1 MFKYPYKSMHFNDFL
16 TLEHFIKRIGK
27 HHTLMSYQNQIYFLH
42 FILSEYSFLRY
53 KATEIILF

>member
-27 HHTLMSYQNQIYFLH
+27 HHTLMSYQNTKYTKYIF
-42 FILSEYSFLRY
+42 FTSF
-53 KATEIILF
+53 